1 MRFSVPSVL
10 TPVLSPC
17 LWLTVFAVA
26 GCRPATPSIQLI
38 ELQVTDIERAV
49 AFYRDVFGWEASRPD
64 TSYALLATEPVPLG
78 LALQD
83 SVQPGGAMLVIVT
96 EDLELLRDRV
106 VEYGGMLRQPIAPS
120 WRGRQFRFSDLDGND
135 IVVWSDAITQAA
147 APEPR

>member
-1 MRFSVPSVL
+1 MRLSVPSVL
-10 TPVLSPC
+10 TPALSPW

-26 GCRPATPSIQLI
+26 GCRPASPSIQLI

-49 AFYRDVFGWEASRPD
+49 AFYRDVFGWEVTLPD
-64 TSYALLATEPVPLG
+64 SAYALLDAGPVPIG
-78 LALQD
+78 LVVQD
-83 SVQPGGAMLVIVT
+83 SVRPGGAMLVIVT

-135 IVVWSDAITQAA
+135 IVVWSDAITQAV

>member
-1 MRFSVPSVL
+1 MRLSVPSVL
-10 TPVLSPC
+10 TPALSPW

-26 GCRPATPSIQLI
+26 GCRPASPSIQLI

-49 AFYRDVFGWEASRPD
+49 AFYRDVFGWEVTLPD
-64 TSYALLATEPVPLG
+64 SAYALLDAGPVPIG
-78 LALQD
+78 LVVQD
-83 SVQPGGAMLVIVT
+83 SVRPGGAMLVIVT

-120 WRGRQFRFSDLDGND
+120 WRGRQFRFSDLDGNEV
-135 IVVWSDAITQAA
+135 VVWSDAITQAA

>member
-1 MRFSVPSVL
+1 MRLSVASVL
-10 TPVLSPC
+10 TPALSPW

-26 GCRPATPSIQLI
+26 GCRPASPSIQLI

-49 AFYRDVFGWEASRPD
+49 AFYRDVFGWEVTLPD
-64 TSYALLATEPVPLG
+64 SAYALLDAGPVPIG
-78 LALQD
+78 LVVQD
-83 SVQPGGAMLVIVT
+83 SVRPGGAMLVIVT